1 MTTVHADS
9 AERAVEQIVLL
20 VLQGSSRL
28 SRDDV
33 RHYVTKTVDVFVQ
46 LDRTGGRRRVSE
58 VVLSR

>member
-20 VLQGSSRL
+20 ALQAGTEL
-28 SRDDV
+28 TRDDV
-33 RHYVTKTVDVFVQ
+33 RHYITSTVDIFVH
-46 LDRTGGRRRVSE
+46 LDRTAGKRRIAE